1 MTKTRFSVL
10 GPMEVVHGGRA
21 CTPSAP
27 KVRQLLALLLVSA
40 NRLVLVDSIVQELW
54 GGNPPK
60 SALTTTQTYIYH
72 LRNLIQR
79 EKLIGSGRELLLT
92 KPFGYTILIDQDQL
106 DQDRFDH
113 LVAQADG
120 FLRRGQHEA
129 ASNNLREALNLWQGP
144 PLANV
149 TQGPLLRSH
158 VVHLAERRMH
168 ALELRIEAD
177 IHLGRHREL
186 IGELRSLI
194 AENPLHEWLHAQL
207 ITVLSQ
213 AGRRGEAL
221 TAYQDLREILSREL
235 GLDPS
240 PAVQRL
246 HREVLQGRS
255 ALAVPA

>member
-1 MTKTRFSVL
+1 MPKTNFSVL
-10 GPMEVVHGGRA
+10 GPMEVVHAGRA

-27 KVRQLLALLLVSA
+27 KVRQVLALLLVSA
-40 NRLVLVDSIVQELW
+40 NRLVLVDSIIRELW
-54 GGNPPK
+54 DDNPPK
-60 SALTTTQTYIYH
+60 SALTTTQTYIYQI
-72 LRNLIQR
+72 RNLIQR
-79 EKLIGSGRELLLT
+79 ERLSGSGRELLLT
-92 KPFGYTILIDQDQL
+92 KPFGYTLLVDQDQL

-113 LVAQADG
+113 LVTRAEG
-120 FLRRGQHEA
+120 FARAGQHEA
-129 ASNNLREALNLWQGP
+129 AAADLRQALGLWQGP

-158 VVHLAERRMH
+158 VVHLAERRTH

-177 IHLGRHREL
+177 MHLGRHREL

-221 TAYQDLREILSREL
+221 AAFQGLREVLNREL

-246 HREVLQGRS
+246 HREVLRGGRV
-255 ALAVPA
+255 LAIPA